1 MKATSSRAPLNFI
14 RNLLQ
19 HQRKWILLFS
29 GSQELFELDYYW
41 SDYLINTRALRM
53 TYLHEL
59 EARDLIQQPVENF
72 SNIYEPTAID
82 AIIQLTRCQPYL
94 VQLVCYEVVELLNR
108 DIRRNRREA
117 DTAKATA
124 QDVQEVIPVVLE
136 RGDQYFREL
145 WKSLTDSDVYDGL
158 RLRSLLRRIIYGE
171 TPTQQDKGVI
181 RKLTRKEI
189 LTPEGNAFQVP
200 LVQKYIEQLLEE
212 E

>member
-1 MKATSSRAPLNFI
+1 MYG
-14 RNLLQ
+14 
-19 HQRKWILLFS
+19 HQKK
-29 GSQELFELDYYW
+29 Q
-41 SDYLINTRALRM
+41 
-53 TYLHEL
+53 LH
-59 EARDLIQQPVENF
+59 F
-72 SNIYEPTAID
+72 
-82 AIIQLTRCQPYL
+82 LTRCQPYL

-124 QDVQEVIPVVLE
+124 QDVKEVIPVVLE

-145 WKSLTDSDVYDGL
+145 WKSLAESDVYDGL
-158 RLRSLLRRIIYGE
+158 RLRSLLRRIIHGE

-181 RKLTRKEI
+181 RKLARKEI
-189 LTPEGNAFQVP
+189 LTQEGNAFQVP